1 MGNVINGVKWTSS
14 SAIVNACAKLGQIAV
29 LTRFLEKE
37 DFGLVAIALLII
49 SFTEIF
55 MDMGLSSAVLH
66 KQNISKNEYSS
77 LYWFNII
84 SGVAIC
90 GLICLSAPW
99 ISAYYQQ
106 PELVEVISLLSFSVV
121 FSSISRLQRTF
132 QQKRMQFNVIAII
145 DIIASVVMVLF
156 SIVLAFNGFGVY
168 SLVYSTLLYGFL
180 IAVIYLFYSLYKEK
194 NINFHFK
201 LSETKP
207 YLKIGIYQVGSSTLD
222 YLSREMDVFLI
233 GTAYSMEVL
242 GAYSICKQLA
252 FKVYSFINP
261 IILKVMTPSLALC
274 QNSRSLLRE
283 KYINLLRVLAF
294 IDIPIYAFL
303 CYASAYVLGFVYG
316 DSYVEYALVFS
327 VLCVYYSICSIDNPL
342 GALLVATGRTDLG
355 FYWTIIRIVS
365 TFIVLYLA
373 SLGNILVFV
382 SAMLLLSIVNIYPEV
397 RLIYQSL
404 LSINYGQY
412 LKSFFMPFFLSFILF
427 PISFVHCIS
436 LTNCLG
442 MMAVGGLFFFFYV
455 ILSFAYNKKDV
466 ALLNRYLH
474 FDRIVVFR
482 HLFVKYGIK

>member
-1 MGNVINGVKWTSS
+1 MASVVNGIKWTSF
-14 SAIVNACAKLGQIAV
+14 SAVVNACAKLAQIAV

-37 DFGLVAIALLII
+37 DFGLVAIALLVI

-55 MDMGLSSAVLH
+55 MDMGISSAVLH
-66 KQNISKNEYSS
+66 KPDISKNEYSS

-84 SGVAIC
+84 SGVIIC
-90 GLICLSAPW
+90 GLICFAAPW
-99 ISAYYQQ
+99 ISTYYQQ
-106 PELVEVISLLSFSVV
+106 PELVDIISLLSFSVV

-132 QQKRMQFNVIAII
+132 QQKRMQFNVIAKI
-145 DIIASVVMVLF
+145 DIAASILMVIF
-156 SIVLAFNGFGVY
+156 SILLAFNGFGVY

-180 IAVIYLFYSLYKEK
+180 IAAIYLFYSLYKEK
-194 NINFHFK
+194 NISFHFK

-274 QNSRSLLRE
+274 QNNRFLLKE
-283 KYINLLRVLAF
+283 KYLNLLRVLAF
-294 IDIPIYAFL
+294 VDIPIYFFL

-316 DSYVEYALVFS
+316 ESYVEYALVFS
-327 VLCVYYSICSIDNPL
+327 VLCVYYSICSIGNPL

-355 FYWTIIRIVS
+355 FYWTIFRIVS
-365 TFIVLYLA
+365 TLIILYLA
-373 SLGNILVFV
+373 SFGNILVFV
-382 SAMLLLSIVNIYPEV
+382 LAMLLLSIVNIYPEV

-404 LSINYGQY
+404 LSINYRQY

-427 PISFVHCIS
+427 PISFTHYIS
-436 LTNCLG
+436 LTNCVG
-442 MMAVGGLFFFFYV
+442 IATIGGLFFFFYV
-455 ILSFAYNKKDV
+455 LLSFAYNKRDV

-474 FDRIVVFR
+474 LDRIAMFR

>member
-1 MGNVINGVKWTSS
+1 MGDVVNGVKWTSF

-37 DFGLVAIALLII
+37 DFGLVAIALLVI

-66 KQNISKNEYSS
+66 KQDISKNEYSS

-84 SGVAIC
+84 SGVIIC
-90 GLICLSAPW
+90 GLICLAAPW

-132 QQKRMQFNVIAII
+132 QQKRMQFNVIAKI
-145 DIIASVVMVLF
+145 DIAASVFMVGF
-156 SIVLAFNGFGVY
+156 SILLAFSGFGVY
-168 SLVYSTLLYGFL
+168 SLVYSTLLYGSL
-180 IAVIYLFYSLYKEK
+180 IAAFYLFYSLYREK
-194 NINFHFK
+194 NISFHFK

-222 YLSREMDVFLI
+222 KLSREMDVFLI

-274 QNSRSLLRE
+274 QSNRPLLKE

-294 IDIPIYAFL
+294 VDIPIYFFL

-327 VLCVYYSICSIDNPL
+327 VLCVYYSICSIGNPL

-355 FYWTIIRIVS
+355 FYWTIFRIVS
-365 TFIVLYLA
+365 TLIVLYLA
-373 SLGNILVFV
+373 SFGNILVFA

-404 LSINYGQY
+404 LSINYRQY
-412 LKSFFMPFFLSFILF
+412 LKSFSMPLFLSFILF
-427 PISFVHCIS
+427 PISFVHCIP
-436 LTNCLG
+436 LTNCAG
-442 MMAVGGLFFFFYV
+442 IAVVGGVFFFFYLL
-455 ILSFAYNKKDV
+455 LSFACNKRDIT
-466 ALLNRYLH
+466 LLNRYLH
-474 FDRIVVFR
+474 LDRIVMFR
-482 HLFVKYGIK
+482 YLFLKYGIK